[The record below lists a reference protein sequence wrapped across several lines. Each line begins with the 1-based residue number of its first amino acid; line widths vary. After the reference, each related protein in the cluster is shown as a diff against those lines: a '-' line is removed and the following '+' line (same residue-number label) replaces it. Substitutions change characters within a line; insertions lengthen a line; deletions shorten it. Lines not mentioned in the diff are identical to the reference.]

1 MFTIHRLVSHPTM
14 KFETMVTVEK
24 IKDRTTGGECTM
36 LDDPMLFSFNS
47 GNGFTQGHTDPLKN
61 LRYQEP
67 IQTNVLNNIRKS
79 SESLEDFPF

>member
-1 MFTIHRLVSHPTM
+1 MI
-14 KFETMVTVEK
+14 TVEK

-36 LDDPMLFSFNS
+36 LNEPILFNFNN
-47 GNGFTQGHTDPLKN
+47 GNGFVNNSKDPLKN

-67 IQTNVLNNIRKS
+67 RQTNVLGNIRKS